1 MNENIRQK
9 TRHREQDTSPL
20 SIKGI
25 VHLNPDVTQK
35 SELMREVVGEIDDSP
50 LSIKRIVHLNPDVAQ
65 KSEWEG
71 VGQIDDFDGNSESP
85 LKRRKVNNQSP
96 VSRSFAQEMLQSV
109 FFRDEKEKNLATT
122 KIRSASSLRSL
133 NALSDSADKKLNALS
148 LANRRIHEER
158 AARDVIRYRADL
170 EDNKTQ
176 MKPNKEQIAKKQNA
190 IQGNNQVSQ
199 SDHLRHSR
207 PGSLST
213 IPSHVYFGQSPF
225 EATPRAAEMQQAATS
240 EPCARSSS
248 FPNRQVRPLQPPP
261 HLHRAQT
268 NNESRN
274 RAAPDLTSRLL
285 TPPTPIL
292 MKDLGTAPRP
302 DDGLDSMPLRPGM
315 VLEIGGRNFRVGYAF
330 KFMTQEQVRRLLESV
345 GESRPDSA
353 ERLQTP
359 PSSPSRPW

>member
-1 MNENIRQK
+1 MALHLHRGVKSKAMTSVVPIYCFADHSLQPIQKRMNENIRQE
-9 TRHREQDTSPL
+9 TQHLEQDISPL
-20 SIKGI
+20 SSIKGMR
-25 VHLNPDVTQK
+25 VHLNPDGTQK
-35 SELMREVVGEIDDSP
+35 SELMPEVVG
-50 LSIKRIVHLNPDVAQ
+50 KM
-65 KSEWEG
+65 
-71 VGQIDDFDGNSESP
+71 DDFDGNSESP

-96 VSRSFAQEMLQSV
+96 VSRSFAQEMLQPV
-109 FFRDEKEKNLATT
+109 FSWDEKEEKLATT
-122 KIRSASSLRSL
+122 KTRDA
-133 NALSDSADKKLNALS
+133 SADKKWNALS
-148 LANRRIHEER
+148 LADRRIHQER
-158 AARDVIRYRADL
+158 AARDVKRYIADL

-176 MKPNKEQIAKKQNA
+176 MKENEERIAKIQNA
-190 IQGNNQVSQ
+190 IQGNNRISQ

-302 DDGLDSMPLRPGM
+302 YDARDSMPLRPGM
-315 VLEIGGRNFRVGYAF
+315 ILEIGGRNFRVGYAF